1 MIRQGGFAGRV
12 LVAALFL
19 FAVAISV
26 NAYTIVMR
34 DGRRVQIPDTF
45 TVTDSTLTYDVGSG
59 MQVTVQLNTVD
70 IAATERLNGEGQ
82 GSFLRRVSAPTTA
95 ADRVTQNRPKAGRT
109 ITNQDLEVYRRTRI
123 ENEKAYEQRR
133 QELGLPS
140 LEERRREVAEIE
152 ARTVEQ
158 VRNMRERQQEID
170 EAFWRGRAS
179 ALSAE
184 AAARGAQLDFARNQV
199 VDWPA
204 VFPIGGG
211 FFPFGQVGFGFPFD
225 GRFRRFPFNGP
236 FTGFPSVPQ
245 FPPFGLTPVFG
256 PFNTPPIRPRIF
268 VAPGVRTH
276 PSRPMGGGR
285 RH

>member
-1 MIRQGGFAGRV
+1 MIRRKGSFAGRV

-19 FAVAISV
+19 FAVAASV

-45 TVTDSTLTYDVGSG
+45 TVTDSTLTYEVGSG

-70 IAATERLNGEGQ
+70 VAATERLNREPQ
-82 GSFLRRVSAPTTA
+82 GSLLRRASPPTA
-95 ADRVTQNRPKAGRT
+95 VDDRVTQNRPKAGRT
-109 ITNQDLEVYRRTRI
+109 ITNQDLEVYRQTRI

-133 QELGLPS
+133 KELGLPS

-170 EAFWRGRAS
+170 EAYWRGRAS

-184 AAARGAQLDFARNQV
+184 AAARGAQFDFTRSQV
-199 VDWPA
+199 VEWPT
-204 VFPIGGG
+204 VFPVDGFPG

-225 GRFRRFPFNGP
+225 GRFRRFPF
-236 FTGFPSVPQ
+236 TGFPSVPQ
-245 FPPFGLTPVFG
+245 FPPFGLTPIFG
-256 PFNTPPIRPRIF
+256 PFNTPPVRPRIF
-268 VAPGVRTH
+268 VAPGARTH
-276 PSRPMGGGR
+276 SSQPMRGPR